1 MKRILFFDDRYLHVV
16 RQAKRA
22 MAPMKL
28 MKDTLYGDSSPDIF
42 ANIPNVF
49 YSEHLG
55 KWLMLTY
62 GMHLK
67 EFFDVIQIHESQDGL
82 HWGSTTSR
90 FTLSVRTARSR

>member
-67 EFFDVIQIHESQDGL
+67 EFFDVIQIQAGLDGL
-82 HWGSTTSR
+82 GWSPLVATIV
-90 FTLSVRTARSR
+90 LPL